1 MRPPRNRV
9 PPRLPRP
16 WRPEASVRTAL
27 RLLLLLPLLLAG
39 PGATGS
45 GAAAPSPPAPDAPA
59 ATFADSGAVAPA
71 ETPVGPATLIGQI
84 SVIGNAVTET
94 DRIVRSFG
102 VLAGARYS
110 TDAVRRG
117 IVKLVA
123 LGLFSDVWVEKHE
136 HDEVVDLV
144 IHVQERPRISK
155 IEFSGNHRKETS
167 ELEKKLSLHTGEICS
182 PGAMET
188 QVDSLLKFYRD
199 EGFSRAQVHAA
210 LDSTAGAHQVVL
222 RFTIEEGERLQ
233 ITKVVFEGATP
244 GLEPKLRKQLKTRP
258 RGFFG
263 GGQIKD
269 ESFDEDRQKLEAWY
283 HSQGY
288 RDMRVVSHAV
298 RPGDSPRHVTLAF
311 TVDEGRRY
319 AMGRVDWKGNT
330 IIPTAEL
337 AGNLRVR
344 PGDRYDAS
352 KIERAQGLAYAAYS
366 EQGYLS
372 VSIEP
377 REVVRD
383 SVVDVTFSVIEGP
396 SSNIR
401 YVTITGNKNTREK
414 VLRRELSIHEGDRFR
429 RSSLMRTRDD
439 LMRLGIFEDIQ
450 PDLGQADSTDVDII
464 LKVKEKQ
471 VGTASAGAGY
481 TGETGLTGFVEFG
494 HNNVLGNA
502 QSLSLHLERGSKRS
516 DYYLS
521 FTEPWFRDTP
531 TLLGFSIYNSSLDR
545 DFYNEQRRGGSVKLG
560 RPLAWPDYSRGAIT
574 YRLED
579 VRVDTLAGVATGI
592 TDPAVLASIT
602 SGRTERTSAMLLD
615 FSRNSSNNPFYPT
628 RGTRLLASS
637 QFAGGPFGG
646 DIRFQKQRLEGRIY
660 LPSFLKSVTTMAR
673 ARFGVLGRFPN
684 HGQEPP
690 VYERFRLGGGTTL
703 DPLRGYEDYQI
714 VPEKFIHTITSVTRK
729 DFDPAAAPDSTIIT
743 TTKLRYPGG
752 SFFAT
757 YTIEQQFPVVHPLHA
772 VLFFDA
778 GNTWDLFREIQP
790 FDLKLGAGIGFRL
803 EIPLLGNVGFDF
815 GYGFN
820 RDDGPRFKGHF
831 LLGNVNY

>member
-1 MRPPRNRV
+1 V
-9 PPRLPRP
+9 
-16 WRPEASVRTAL
+16 
-27 RLLLLLPLLLAG
+27 RLLLLLPLLLGG
-39 PGATGS
+39 PGSARAVA
-45 GAAAPSPPAPDAPA
+45 GADSAAVLPAADSAAVAPA
-59 ATFADSGAVAPA
+59 ADSAAVAPA
-71 ETPVGPATLIGQI
+71 EAPVGPATLIGQI

-102 VLAGARYS
+102 VLAGTRYS

-155 IEFSGNHRKETS
+155 IEFSGNRRKETS
-167 ELEKKLSLHTGEICS
+167 ELEKKLSLHAGEICS

-188 QVDSLLKFYRD
+188 QVDSLLKFYRE
-199 EGFSRAQVHAA
+199 EGYSRAQVHAA

-222 RFTIEEGERLQ
+222 RFAIDEGERLQ

-244 GLEPKLRKQLKTRP
+244 ELEAKLRKQLKTKP

-269 ESFDEDRQKLEAWY
+269 ESFDDDRQKLEAWY
-283 HSQGY
+283 RSEGY
-288 RDMRVVSHAV
+288 RDMRVVSHEV
-298 RPGDSPRHVTLAF
+298 RPGDTPRHVTLVF
-311 TVDEGRRY
+311 TIEQGRRY
-319 AMGRVDWKGNT
+319 SMGRVGWKGNT
-330 IIPTAEL
+330 IIPTPEL
-337 AGNLRVR
+337 AGGLRVR
-344 PGDRYDAS
+344 AGDRYDAS
-352 KIERAQGLAYAAYS
+352 KIEHAQGLAYAAYS

-377 REVVRD
+377 KETVRD
-383 SVVDVTFSVIEGP
+383 SVVDVTFNVTEGP

-401 YVTITGNKNTREK
+401 YITISGNKNTREK

-450 PDLGQADSTDVDII
+450 PDLGPADSSDVDII

-481 TGETGLTGFVEFG
+481 TGETGLTGFIELG

-502 QSLSLHLERGSKRS
+502 QTLSLHLERGARRS

-531 TLLGFSIYNSSLDR
+531 TLLGFSVYNSAVDR
-545 DFYNEQRRGGSVKLG
+545 DFYREARRGGSVKLG
-560 RPLAWPDYSRGAIT
+560 RPLAWPDYSRGTIT
-574 YRLED
+574 YRLENVGID
-579 VRVDTLAGVATGI
+579 SLPGIPTGI
-592 TDPAVLASIT
+592 TDPAVLATIT
-602 SGRTERTSAMLLD
+602 SGQTQRTSTVMLD
-615 FSRNSSNNPFYPT
+615 FARNSSNHPMYPT
-628 RGTRLLASS
+628 RGTRLLINS

-646 DIRFQKQRLEGRIY
+646 NIQFQKQRLEGRVY
-660 LPSFLKSVTTMAR
+660 MPTVFRNVTTMAR
-673 ARFGVLGRFPN
+673 ARFGVLGAFPN
-684 HGQEPP
+684 QGMVPP
-690 VYERFRLGGGTTL
+690 AYETFRLGGGTTL
-703 DPLRGYEDYQI
+703 DPLRGYEDYQV
-714 VPEKFIHTITSVTRK
+714 VPEKFIHTVATVTRR
-729 DFDPAAAPDSTIIT
+729 DFDPNAAPDSTIIVF
-743 TTKLRYPGG
+743 TKQRYPGG
-752 SFFAT
+752 RFFET
-757 YTIEQQFPVVHPLHA
+757 YTVEEQFPVVNPLHA
-772 VLFFDA
+772 VLFVDA
-778 GNTWDLFREIQP
+778 GNTWDQFHEIQP
-790 FDLKLGAGIGFRL
+790 LDLKVGAGIGFRL

-831 LLGNVNY
+831 LLGNVNF